1 MEVKKV
7 GGVLLLIFFLV
18 NSVVGAQTFQFEV
31 SSSEMSRIDSLPL
44 SPFLFLLPDKGEWGL
59 YYPGE
64 NIVLQYGSSR
74 DGYVSIFDYTPDGRA
89 RIIKNNEL
97 IAEGAQRKIYGVV
110 SGPEGVERFL
120 MILSDR
126 IIPDR
131 LLVEIMKNPSR
142 MEEILGYP
150 VPLHYCRI
158 QIATKERELSPSFIS
173 FDQIPNEI
181 PAGGK
186 LKIRAFLS
194 DEGGN
199 ALFNRPIYWE
209 VNQGTLD
216 SYETYTST
224 SGMAEVWYSAP
235 SLVESTEV
243 ILKACFPGDMV
254 YQEAQGEL
262 HFLVNPEKIQTT
274 ITLTPKS
281 FQIAGGEVL
290 DFQAELRDLRG
301 EPVEGRSIRWE
312 TSIGSWEKEITYT
325 NSAGIATNRL
335 YAPQVAG
342 QEMVEI
348 KVSFAGARNLLPSED
363 YAYGTIS
370 GLEVY
375 PKEGLYFLDFT
386 SGEPYTNFDHLTY
399 RGELLSGY
407 AVNPARVLS
416 LSGGEFVEVGFSLS
430 QPLRVG
436 ALYLWGKAQDEV
448 FIKIFLN
455 DQLVFSGRV
464 AEGRVAPAEAQMV
477 YIADYLK
484 LGNNL
489 VRVEVDSSSGI
500 YYLQRLLVV
509 F

>member
-1 MEVKKV
+1 
-7 GGVLLLIFFLV
+7 
-18 NSVVGAQTFQFEV
+18 
-31 SSSEMSRIDSLPL
+31 
-44 SPFLFLLPDKGEWGL
+44 
-59 YYPGE
+59 
-64 NIVLQYGSSR
+64 
-74 DGYVSIFDYTPDGRA
+74 
-89 RIIKNNEL
+89 
-97 IAEGAQRKIYGVV
+97 
-110 SGPEGVERFL
+110 
-120 MILSDR
+120 
-126 IIPDR
+126 
-131 LLVEIMKNPSR
+131 
-142 MEEILGYP
+142 
-150 VPLHYCRI
+150 
-158 QIATKERELSPSFIS
+158 
-173 FDQIPNEI
+173 
-181 PAGGK
+181 
-186 LKIRAFLS
+186 
-194 DEGGN
+194 
-199 ALFNRPIYWE
+199 
-209 VNQGTLD
+209 
-216 SYETYTST
+216 
-224 SGMAEVWYSAP
+224 
-235 SLVESTEV
+235 LVESTEV
-243 ILKACFPGDMV
+243 ILKARFPGDMV